1 LAAAV
6 GTDADAGSAADM
18 TKLSIAD
25 GQDAPERFV
34 GILKYYVAFGLIG
47 LLVVG
52 GFAYWAMGVI
62 H

>member
-1 LAAAV
+1 
-6 GTDADAGSAADM
+6 M
-18 TKLSIAD
+18 TKLNVVNAQNPTEPIA
-25 GQDAPERFV
+25 
-34 GILKYYVAFGLIG
+34 GILKYYVAFGLLG

>member
-1 LAAAV
+1 
-6 GTDADAGSAADM
+6 M
-18 TKLSIAD
+18 TKLSVAD
-25 GQDAPERFV
+25 DQDTPERFV

-52 GFAYWAMGVI
+52 GFAYWAMGVV

>member
-1 LAAAV
+1 LAAAA
-6 GTDADAGSAADM
+6 GTVADVGSAADM
-18 TKLSIAD
+18 TKLNVVNAQNPTEPIA
-25 GQDAPERFV
+25 
-34 GILKYYVAFGLIG
+34 GILKYYVAFGLLG